1 MIDMSPQPHYDDSW
15 EPLITGERASA
26 AWSAIDGIAS
36 ALRYYRDE
44 SPDLGGGS
52 AGTAIFFAELARVT
66 RSQRDGDAAI
76 ERMDR
81 SIDALADEVR
91 SAGLYAGITGIA
103 WATEYVA
110 ARLFDTHDDDDA
122 CDEIDDAITRNL
134 CEVPWRGQ
142 YDLISGLVGIGVYAL
157 ARRRRAP
164 SLCDRVVERLLELR
178 RVEASGTTWFTEP
191 ALLSSTQRTQ
201 APHGMHNLGLA
212 HGVPGVI
219 AFLGHALACAGHDVA
234 GVLEDSTRWLD
245 GQRLSDASPSAFG
258 WWSGAGATSNP
269 SRAAWCYGD
278 PGIAA
283 ALLIAAKALAHP
295 ELEQAALRVAH
306 RAAGRPWQSSGA
318 VDAGLCHGTAG
329 LMHIFHRIYRATGDE
344 TCRRAACEW
353 FDRTLAL
360 RGDGGVAGF
369 TPHLVDEKQDPLPGQ
384 ATGMLNGAAGIGLA
398 LLAAVGNAAPGWDR
412 VLLVDAP
419 CN

>member
-1 MIDMSPQPHYDDSW
+1 MTMQPDDDDSL

-26 AWSAIDGIAS
+26 AWSAIEGIAS
-36 ALRYYRDE
+36 ALRSHRDE
-44 SPDLGGGS
+44 SPELGGGS

-66 RSQRDGDAAI
+66 GSQRDGEAAM

-81 SIDALADEVR
+81 SIDALAEQVHG
-91 SAGLYAGITGIA
+91 AGLYAGIAGIA

-110 ARLFDTHDDDDA
+110 GRLFDTHDEDDA
-122 CDEIDDAITRNL
+122 CDEIDDAIAQHL

-164 SLCDRVVERLLELR
+164 TLCDTVVARLLELR
-178 RVEASGTTWFTEP
+178 RVEASGTTWFTAP
-191 ALLSSTQRTQ
+191 TLLSDTQRSQ

-219 AFLGHALACAGHDVA
+219 AFLGHALASTDQSVA
-234 GVLEDSTRWLD
+234 EVLEDTTRWLD

-258 WWSGAGATSNP
+258 WWSGPGADPNP
-269 SRAAWCYGD
+269 SRCAWCYGD
-278 PGIAA
+278 PGVAV
-283 ALLIAAKALAHP
+283 ALLIAAKALANT

-306 RAAGRPWQSSGA
+306 RAARRSWQSSGA

-353 FDRTLAL
+353 FDRTLAM
-360 RGDGGVAGF
+360 RGDAGVGGF
-369 TPHLVDEKQDPLPGQ
+369 TPHLVDEKRDPLPGQ

-398 LLAAVGNAAPGWDR
+398 LLAAVGTSAPGWDR